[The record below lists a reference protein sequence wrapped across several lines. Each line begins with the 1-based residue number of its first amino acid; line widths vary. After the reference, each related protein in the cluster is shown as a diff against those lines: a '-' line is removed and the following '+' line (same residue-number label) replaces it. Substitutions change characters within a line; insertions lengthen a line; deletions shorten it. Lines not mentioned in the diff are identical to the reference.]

1 MRTGHRKGRI
11 QMVVSLRRLME
22 WIKFLLLFVLFTMLL
37 YQVFSLFSD
46 WLQPRYPYRE
56 PAGRAVKVFAPYSIG
71 SSDHQTMDIG
81 ERLLLFYRI
90 GE

>member
-1 MRTGHRKGRI
+1 
-11 QMVVSLRRLME
+11 MVVSLRRLVE
-22 WIKFLLLFVLFTMLL
+22 WIKFLILFVLLTMLV
-37 YQVFSLFSD
+37 YQVLALFSD

-56 PAGRAVKVFAPYSIG
+56 PAGRAVKVFAPASPG
-71 SSDHQTMDIG
+71 DPDPKSVDIE